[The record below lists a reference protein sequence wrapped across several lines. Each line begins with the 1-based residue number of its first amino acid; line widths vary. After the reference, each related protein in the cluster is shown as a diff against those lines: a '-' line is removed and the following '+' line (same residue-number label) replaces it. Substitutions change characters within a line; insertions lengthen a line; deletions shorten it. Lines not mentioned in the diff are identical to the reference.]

1 MRENVGR
8 GGDRCVDWE
17 GMCGVRQKRLQD
29 KLEIE
34 LRRLALK
41 STIAVDT
48 SSGLGKWIC
57 LVWRKRV
64 IQELN

>member
-8 GGDRCVDWE
+8 GWDRYVDWE
-17 GMCGVRQKRLQD
+17 GMCGVSQRRLHD

-34 LRRLALK
+34 LCRLAFK

-48 SSGLGKWIC
+48 SSGLSKWIC
-57 LVWRKRV
+57 LVWRKTGT
-64 IQELN
+64 QELN